1 MIITTVVNL
10 DDNVEEEDVI
20 TAAMETINIC
30 AKIAEMCLIYNCSL
44 IIIVIL
50 LAVRGLFSY
59 YSQCLHY
66 MFHCFMTLFQGKE
79 L

>member
-10 DDNVEEEDVI
+10 DDNVEENDVI
-20 TAAMETINIC
+20 TAAMETINISG
-30 AKIAEMCLIYNCSL
+30 KIAVMCLIYNCTL
-44 IIIVIL
+44 IIIFIS

-59 YSQCLHY
+59 HSQCLHY

-79 L
+79 